1 MSKGVYYGKQE
12 SRVSKA
18 EIECEI
24 DMLMEE
30 LVERRSEGDVLLAM
44 DGNGKIGLMGEEKSR
59 NGIMLL
65 KLFEEVNLTVVNQS
79 KKCIGTVTRQN
90 TKNHAEKSAIDFIV
104 CSKDVEES
112 IEKMLIDEEGMYK
125 VKGTAEVEVPLLE
138 DEISEVSHLYN
149 FCFFD

>member
-1 MSKGVYYGKQE
+1 M
-12 SRVSKA
+12 SKA

-79 KKCIGTVTRQN
+79 KKCIGHVLAVIIHFML
-90 TKNHAEKSAIDFIV
+90 KEGKS
-104 CSKDVEES
+104 
-112 IEKMLIDEEGMYK
+112 
-125 VKGTAEVEVPLLE
+125 
-138 DEISEVSHLYN
+138 
-149 FCFFD
+149 